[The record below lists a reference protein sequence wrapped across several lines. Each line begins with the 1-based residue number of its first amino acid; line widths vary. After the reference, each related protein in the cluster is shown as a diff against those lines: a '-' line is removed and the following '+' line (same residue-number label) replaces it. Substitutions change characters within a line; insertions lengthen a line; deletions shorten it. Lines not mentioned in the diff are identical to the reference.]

1 MEKFSVD
8 AMAREL
14 LDRAAS
20 VPAHRAAAT
29 VYGGHEHR
37 LRQTVVALA
46 AGAALAEHDNPG
58 EATLLVLRGR
68 VRLRTGQASWEGRH
82 GDLLVV
88 PQARHSLEAIEDA
101 AVLLTVAK

>member
-14 LDRAAS
+14 LQRAGAAAAGRAAD
-20 VPAHRAAAT
+20 T
-29 VYGGHEHR
+29 LYGGHEHR
-37 LRQTVVALA
+37 LRQTVVALV
-46 AGAALAEHDNPG
+46 AGAELAEHDNPG

-68 VRLRTGQASWEGRH
+68 VRLRSADTSWEGRH

-88 PQARHSLEAIEDA
+88 PRARHSLEAIEDS